1 MRTTT
6 TALLAAALLLS
17 VTSCSSGNDSND
29 SNDSK
34 PSAKPSPSKTVDK
47 KDQYLKAA
55 RDITFNGA
63 PTDRDLL
70 VFPMLW
76 CHELESGHSVEWMF
90 DLAGGGGL
98 YPVGETWGTKKADA
112 NELLVAGVKAYCPES
127 VAAVTDELRASGEY

>member
-1 MRTTT
+1 MRHTTI
-6 TALLAAALLLS
+6 LLAAALLLA
-17 VTSCSSGNDSND
+17 VTGCSSGNDSSD
-29 SNDSK
+29 DKPAAK
-34 PSAKPSPSKTVDK
+34 PSASPTVSK
-47 KDQYLKAA
+47 KDQFLKAA
-55 RDITFNGA
+55 RGITFNGA

-90 DLAGGGGL
+90 DISGGGAL

-112 NELLVAGVKAYCPES
+112 NELLVAGVKAYCPEQ